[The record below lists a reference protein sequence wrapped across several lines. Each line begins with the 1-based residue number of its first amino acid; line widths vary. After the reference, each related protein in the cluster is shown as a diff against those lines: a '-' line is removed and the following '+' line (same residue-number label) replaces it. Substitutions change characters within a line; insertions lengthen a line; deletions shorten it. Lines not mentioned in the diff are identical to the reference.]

1 MTRTTYDL
9 DEELVEKAREIAGVA
24 TKKAAIEE
32 ALREFINARRRAAL
46 MADAGTGDYDLTMED
61 LRKLRGRE

>member
-1 MTRTTYDL
+1 MARTTYDL

-32 ALREFINARRRAAL
+32 ALREFINARRRTAL
-46 MADAGTGDYDLTMED
+46 IADAGTGDYDLTMED
-61 LRKLRGRE
+61 LRKLRDRE